1 MTQYFTN
8 LQPILNDYFL
18 GEKAATAAAAAVD
31 EEAFYREFQARLAAD
46 KAQIVA
52 AAEAQ
57 EKQRKL
63 ESGLGVMQGEN
74 DHTERFVAQVI
85 EREKKRKEEK
95 WLILKF

>member
-8 LQPILNDYFL
+8 LHSILNDYFL

-85 EREKKRKEEK
+85 ERKKRKEEK
-95 WLILKF
+95 WLI

>member
-8 LQPILNDYFL
+8 LHSILNDYFL

-85 EREKKRKEEK
+85 EREKNEK
-95 WLILKF
+95 KKNG